1 MLSKVFKYFQF
12 YLNYFKNIFMEILF
26 CREDSPVKNLYQRI
40 RDLRSFWQPT
50 NLELQVQTPITL
62 QLRDATSNFELSC

>member
-12 YLNYFKNIFMEILF
+12 HLNYFKNIFMEILF

-40 RDLRSFWQPT
+40 RNLRSFWQPT